1 MKDGPIGI
9 VGVGTMGSG
18 IAQVVA
24 QAGRPV
30 LLFDQSE
37 DAVRRAIEGIRGR
50 LAQRVAQARMAQEEA
65 DRIAANLQVA
75 SGLKDLSRC
84 PLVVEAVFE
93 DAFVKTQAYGQLE
106 AVCPSDTIL
115 ATNTSTLPI
124 TRLASGLR
132 HPDRFVG
139 LHFFNPAPVMRLVEV
154 IRGARTSEATV
165 QETVAFSQA
174 IGKTSVVVKDSPG
187 FAVNRVLA
195 PMLNEAVLALGE
207 GIASREELDTAM
219 KLGANHPMGP
229 LELADLIGLDVLLAV
244 VEVLHRELGE
254 KYRPAPLL
262 VQMVQEG
269 RLGRKTR
276 KGFYDY

>member
-1 MKDGPIGI
+1 MRDGPVGI
-9 VGVGTMGSG
+9 VGAGTMGSG

-30 LLFDQSE
+30 LLLDQSE
-37 DAVRRAIEGIRGR
+37 AAVRRAIEGIRGR
-50 LAQRVAQARMAQEEA
+50 LAQRVAQGRLAQEEA

-75 SGLKDLSRC
+75 SVVQDLSRC

-93 DAFVKTQAYGQLE
+93 DASVKTQAYGQLE
-106 AVCPSDTIL
+106 QVCPSDAIL

-139 LHFFNPAPVMRLVEV
+139 LHFFNPAPAMRLVEV
-154 IRGARTSEATV
+154 IRGAKTSDAVV
-165 QETVAFSQA
+165 QEAVAFSQA
-174 IGKTSVVVKDSPG
+174 IGKTPVVVKDSPG

-195 PMLNEAVLALGE
+195 PMLNEAILALGE
-207 GIASREELDTAM
+207 GVASREEMDTAM

-229 LELADLIGLDVLLAV
+229 LELADLIGLDVLLAIM
-244 VEVLHRELGE
+244 EVLHHELGE

-262 VQMVQEG
+262 AEMVQKG